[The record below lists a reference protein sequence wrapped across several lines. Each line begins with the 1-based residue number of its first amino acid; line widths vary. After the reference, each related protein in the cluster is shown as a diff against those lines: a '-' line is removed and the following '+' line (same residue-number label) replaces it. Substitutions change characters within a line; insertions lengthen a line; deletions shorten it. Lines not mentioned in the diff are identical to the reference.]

1 MKQDNTKGNEGC
13 LSYNK
18 YGQWVDGEWMPY
30 DDMELA

>member
-1 MKQDNTKGNEGC
+1 MNDSRDP
-13 LSYNK
+13 LPYNK